1 MTLDPSFR
9 GAGHRVRPLASP
21 MTGSAREPG
30 IQPSIPSCWI
40 PDSQASPGFRND
52 GEFVIPIRR
61 AGVVAAEFCKT
72 PARAEVA
79 AVFERSFHLRSG
91 DLFVC
96 IGDPA
101 IGNGPLTLIAD
112 MRAAP
117 RGLHAGQPARIAES
131 RIAIG
136 AVTFVCERCEPWHP
150 PRWPQAAAPSM
161 LVQAREAVVRRAATD
176 APAEGFGRA
185 IADAKLPTDAFA
197 RTARRRLARLRSSLV
212 ASVAA
217 RSAAAIAVADP
228 VRDLVG
234 LGPGLTPSGDDVL
247 IGALALLDALAP
259 DHADA
264 GAMRA
269 NLAGAVGDVPP
280 GLTSP
285 LSHCFL
291 RVAAAGHVG
300 ERLHAA
306 VSSCVS
312 GDVDAAIAAVR
323 AIGHSSGWDMLAG
336 IATAL
341 DAVTRGI
348 TQPCAADSRN
358 R

>member
-1 MTLDPSFR
+1 MTV
-9 GAGHRVRPLASP
+9 HVRPPLDGA
-21 MTGSAREPG
+21 TT
-30 IQPSIPSCWI
+30 IP
-40 PDSQASPGFRND
+40 
-52 GEFVIPIRR
+52 VRR
-61 AGVVAAEFCKT
+61 AGIVAAELCRI
-72 PARAEVA
+72 PGRAEVA

-96 IGDPA
+96 IGEPA

-112 MRAAP
+112 TRVAWL
-117 RGLHAGQPARIAES
+117 GLHPGQPARIDET

-136 AVTFVCERCEPWHP
+136 AVTFTCERRGPWHP
-150 PRWPQAAAPSM
+150 SRWPRAAAPGA
-161 LVQAREAVVRRAATD
+161 LVRARRTIVRRAATD
-176 APAEGFGRA
+176 APAEGLGRA
-185 IADAKLPTDAFA
+185 MADTRAPHDAFA
-197 RTARRRLARLRSSLV
+197 RIARRRLARLRSWLV
-212 ASVAA
+212 ESVAA
-217 RSAAAIAVADP
+217 RDPAAPADP

-247 IGALALLDALAP
+247 VGALALLDALAQ

-269 NLAGAVGDVPP
+269 NLAHAVSDIPP

-312 GDVDAAIAAVR
+312 GDGDAAIAAVR
-323 AIGHSSGWDMLAG
+323 DIGHSSGWDMLAG
-336 IATAL
+336 IASAL
-341 DAVTRGI
+341 DAVTRRNY
-348 TQPCAADSRN
+348 AALRG

>member
-1 MTLDPSFR
+1 MTL
-9 GAGHRVRPLASP
+9 HVRPPIDVA
-21 MTGSAREPG
+21 TTIR
-30 IQPSIPSCWI
+30 
-40 PDSQASPGFRND
+40 
-52 GEFVIPIRR
+52 IRR
-61 AGVVAAEFCKT
+61 AGVVAAELCRT
-72 PARAEVA
+72 PGRAEVA
-79 AVFERSFHLRSG
+79 AVFERSFYLRSG

-96 IGDPA
+96 IGEPA
-101 IGNGPLTLIAD
+101 IGNGPLTLIGD
-112 MRAAP
+112 TRAA
-117 RGLHAGQPARIAES
+117 RLGLHPGQPARIDEN

-136 AVTFVCERCEPWHP
+136 AVTFTCERCEPWHP
-150 PRWPQAAAPSM
+150 PRWPRAAAPSA
-161 LVQAREAVVRRAATD
+161 LVSAREAIVRRAATD
-176 APAEGFGRA
+176 APAEGFGRVL
-185 IADAKLPTDAFA
+185 ADATVPPDAFA
-197 RTARRRLARLRSSLV
+197 RVARQRLARLRSWLV
-212 ASVAA
+212 ESGAA
-217 RSAAAIAVADP
+217 RSPTALADP

-247 IGALALLDALAP
+247 VGALALLDALAP